1 VLRLYDRDAEGR
13 LHLLRLDE
21 QHARVLLLL
30 KQPADGNM
38 PRSK

>member
-1 VLRLYDRDAEGR
+1 VLRLYDRDDEGW

-30 KQPADGNM
+30 
-38 PRSK
+38 S